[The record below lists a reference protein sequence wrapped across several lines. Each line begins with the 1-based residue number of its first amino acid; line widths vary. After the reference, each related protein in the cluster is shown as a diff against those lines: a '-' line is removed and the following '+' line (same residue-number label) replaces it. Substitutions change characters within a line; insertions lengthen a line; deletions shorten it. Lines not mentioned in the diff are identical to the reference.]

1 MTKHS
6 LLAALAALL
15 SLPLSSKT
23 PDRASYV
30 DPMIGTDFTG
40 HTFPGAVWPFGMVQL
55 SPDTR
60 PRSGDWDGCSGY
72 HYSDSLIYGFSH
84 THLSGTGCDDLC
96 DVLVMP
102 VKNYAA
108 DSLDRRAYASPF
120 SHGREIAK
128 AGYYEVYL
136 DGPEVTARLSVGR
149 RSGYHE
155 YVFGGAAPPQL
166 IIDLTHRDFLLDSYV
181 AFYDAG
187 TERTSRLDRTLTVP
201 GGGRRAICGRR
212 RSSSWSADQDLYF
225 YMEFSSPIASLTN
238 FADRGALLEF
248 ERGRESRG
256 GRTVAVR
263 VGISSVSVENA
274 RENLRSDG
282 YRTLRQARKAATA
295 AWNGY
300 LGKIEVDSS
309 DPGRLKTYYTAM
321 YHCAIHP
328 SLYSDSNGEYRGM
341 DREVHRAEGFERY
354 HVFSLWDTFRA
365 LHPLFTLIERER
377 TVDFL
382 KTFQSIY
389 DECGKLPIWE
399 LAGYETNCMIGYN
412 SVSVIADALAKG
424 IDFDAERML
433 DAMVAS
439 ARRHEYGLDSF
450 YANGGVLADD
460 EHESVSKT
468 LEYAYDAWCVSRVAQ
483 LLLEKHPGNGKYAA
497 IADEFGEYATYYAGC
512 FDPSTGFMR
521 ARLNGR
527 WQTPFDPREVN
538 NHFTEAN
545 SWQYSFFVPQ
555 DIAGH
560 IALLGGD
567 EAYCAKLDALF
578 SAQSRTSG
586 RTQVDITGLIGQYA
600 QGNEPSQHVAYLY
613 SYAGEPWK
621 TQRQVREILTTL
633 YDASPAG
640 LCGND
645 DCGQMSA
652 WYVMSAAGLYC
663 VTPGSTELVLGS
675 PLFGRVKWNFENGRS
690 FVISAAPTR
699 GETVDDCPYISG
711 ATLDGEA
718 YTRSYLEFSR
728 MMSGG
733 ELSLAMSSEPDPDF
747 GAAQS
752 DRPRSSLALR
762 AVANPVFVLD
772 SDMFEDSVRV
782 SVSNIPSG
790 SRAFV
795 RIGEGEFSGY
805 DGPFTLDRSAAM
817 EAYALAPDGRRSHTV
832 RCSVHKL
839 NSDRKVYITGHYNP
853 QYSAGGDEGLIDGQR
868 GKLNWRTGGWQGY
881 QGEDFEAVVDLLS
894 ERALHRVGA
903 GFCQDARSWIWMP
916 REVEFYLSSDGE
928 NYILLR
934 RMENRVDPRDYEVQ
948 IQDFD
953 VACPAGTRAR
963 YVKVRASQLGVIP
976 EWHPGA
982 GGRSFIFID
991 EIWAE

>member
-1 MTKHS
+1 MTGH
-6 LLAALAALL
+6 LILAAVAALL
-15 SLPLSSKT
+15 SLPLYSKT
-23 PDRASYV
+23 PEKAPYV

-102 VKNYAA
+102 VRDYAA
-108 DSLDRRAYASPF
+108 DSLDRDAYASPF
-120 SHGREIAK
+120 SHGREIAR

-136 DGPEVTARLSVGR
+136 DGPGVTARLSVGR

-155 YVFGGAAPPQL
+155 YLFDKTASPQI
-166 IIDLTHRDFLLDSYV
+166 IIDLTHRDFLLDSYIS
-181 AFYDAG
+181 FYDG
-187 TERTSRLDRTLTVP
+187 GPERRSRIDTTTTAS
-201 GGGRRAICGRR
+201 GEGRSAICGRR
-212 RSSSWSADQDLYF
+212 RSSSWSLDQDLYF
-225 YMEFSSPIASLTN
+225 YMEFGVPIASLTN
-238 FADRGALLEF
+238 FADRGALIEF
-248 ERGRESRG
+248 ERGQKSRG
-256 GRTVAVR
+256 GQTVAVR

-282 YRTLRQARKAATA
+282 YLTLSQARKAAVA

-300 LGKIEVDSS
+300 LGKIEVASS
-309 DPGRLKTYYTAM
+309 DPERLKTFYTAM

-341 DREVHRAEGFERY
+341 DREVHRAEGFDRY
-354 HVFSLWDTFRA
+354 HIFSLWDTFRA

-382 KTFQSIY
+382 KTFQCIY

-412 SVSVIADALAKG
+412 SVAVIADALAKG
-424 IDFDAERML
+424 IEFDAERML

-439 ARRHEYGLDSF
+439 ARKHEYGLDSF

-483 LLLEKHPGNGKYAA
+483 LLMEKHPGDGKYAA
-497 IADEFGEYATYYAGC
+497 IADEFGGYAAYYAGC

-555 DIAGH
+555 DVEGH

-567 EAYCAKLDALF
+567 GAYCDRIDALF

-586 RTQVDITGLIGQYA
+586 RTQADITGLIGQYA
-600 QGNEPSQHVAYLY
+600 HGNEPSHLVAYLY
-613 SYAGEPWK
+613 SYAGKPWK

-633 YDASPAG
+633 YDTSPAG

-652 WYVMSAAGLYC
+652 WYVMSAAGLYS

-675 PLFGRVKWNFENGRS
+675 PLFERVKWNLENGRS
-690 FVISAAPTR
+690 FVISSQLPE
-699 GETVDDCPYISG
+699 GETIEDCPYISG
-711 ATLDGEA
+711 AMLDDEP
-718 YTRSYLEFSR
+718 YSRSYLEFSR
-728 MMSGG
+728 IMDGG
-733 ELSLAMSSEPDPDF
+733 ELSLEMSPEPDPHF
-747 GAAQS
+747 GAAKPC
-752 DRPRSSLALR
+752 RPHSSLGRR

-772 SDMFEDSVRV
+772 SDMFKDSIGVCL
-782 SVSNIPSG
+782 SNIPSG
-790 SRAFV
+790 SRAYY
-795 RIGEGEFSGY
+795 RIGEGEFREY
-805 DGPFTLDRSAAM
+805 DAPFTLRSSASM
-817 EAYALAPDGRRSHTV
+817 EAYNLAADGRQSHRV
-832 RCSVHKL
+832 KCSVHKL
-839 NSDRKVYITGHYNP
+839 NSDKRVYITGHYNP
-853 QYSAGGDEGLIDGQR
+853 QYSAGGDEGLIDAQR

-894 ERALHRVGA
+894 ERELHRVGA

-928 NYILLR
+928 DYTLLR
-934 RMENRVDPRDYEVQ
+934 RIENKVDPRDYEVR
-948 IQDFD
+948 IQDFE
-953 VACPAGTRAR
+953 VACPSGTQAR
-963 YVKVRASQLGVIP
+963 YIKVRASQLGVIP

>member
-1 MTKHS
+1 MTKHLILS
-6 LLAALAALL
+6 AVAALL
-15 SLPLSSKT
+15 SLPLYSKA
-23 PDRASYV
+23 PERVSYV

-96 DVLVMP
+96 DILVMP
-102 VKNYAA
+102 VRDYAA
-108 DSLDRRAYASPF
+108 DSLDRNVYASPF
-120 SHGREIAK
+120 SHGREIAQ

-136 DGPEVTARLSVGR
+136 DGPGVTARLSVGR

-155 YVFGGAAPPQL
+155 YLFDKTASPQI

-181 AFYDAG
+181 SFYDGG
-187 TERTSRLDRTLTVP
+187 TERISRTDKTTTAP
-201 GGGRRAICGRR
+201 GEGRSAICGRR
-212 RSSSWSADQDLYF
+212 RSSSWSLDQDLYF
-225 YMEFSSPIASLTN
+225 YMEFGVPIASLTN
-238 FADRGALLEF
+238 FADRGALVEF
-248 ERGRESRG
+248 ERGQKSRG
-256 GRTVAVR
+256 GQTVAVR

-282 YRTLRQARKAATA
+282 YRTLSQARKAAVA

-300 LGKIEVDSS
+300 LGKIEVTSS
-309 DPGRLKTYYTAM
+309 NPERLKTFYTAM

-341 DREVHRAEGFERY
+341 DREVHRAEGFDRY
-354 HVFSLWDTFRA
+354 HIFSLWDTFRA
-365 LHPLFTLIERER
+365 LHPLFALIERER

-412 SVSVIADALAKG
+412 SVAVIADALAKG
-424 IDFDAERML
+424 IEFDAERML

-439 ARRHEYGLDSF
+439 ARKHEYGLDSF

-468 LEYAYDAWCVSRVAQ
+468 LEYAYDAWCVSRVAR

-497 IADEFGEYATYYAGC
+497 IADEFGGYAAYYAGC

-555 DIAGH
+555 DVEGH
-560 IALLGGD
+560 IDLLGGD

-578 SAQSRTSG
+578 SARSRTTG
-586 RTQVDITGLIGQYA
+586 RTQADITGLIGQYA
-600 QGNEPSQHVAYLY
+600 HGNEPSHHVAYLY
-613 SYAGEPWK
+613 SYAGKPWK

-633 YDASPAG
+633 YGTSPDG

-652 WYVMSAAGLYC
+652 WYVMSAAGLYS

-675 PLFGRVKWNFENGRS
+675 PLFERVKWNFENGRS
-690 FVISAAPTR
+690 LVVSSQLPE
-699 GETVDDCPYISG
+699 GETIEDCSYVCG
-711 ATLDGEA
+711 ATLDGEP
-718 YTRSYLEFSR
+718 YSRSYLEFSR
-728 MMSGG
+728 IMDGG
-733 ELSLAMSSEPDPDF
+733 GLSLAMSPEPEPHF

-752 DRPRSSLALR
+752 DRPHSSLAIR
-762 AVANPVFVLD
+762 SVANPVFVLD
-772 SDMFEDSVRV
+772 NDMFKDSI
-782 SVSNIPSG
+782 SVGLSNIPSG
-790 SRAFV
+790 SRAYY
-795 RIGEGEFSGY
+795 RIGEGEFREY
-805 DGPFTLDRSAAM
+805 DVPFTLRESASM
-817 EAYALAPDGRRSHTV
+817 EAYNIASDGRQSHRV
-832 RCSVHKL
+832 KCCVHRL
-839 NSDRKVYITGHYNP
+839 NSDKKVYITGHYNP

-868 GKLNWRTGGWQGY
+868 GRLNWRTGGWQGY

-894 ERALHRVGA
+894 ERELHRVGA

-916 REVEFYLSSDGE
+916 REVELYLSSDGE
-928 NYILLR
+928 NYTLLR
-934 RMENRVDPRDYEVQ
+934 RIENRVDPRDYEVQ
-948 IQDFD
+948 IQDFE

-963 YVKVRASQLGVIP
+963 YIKVRASQLGVIP